1 MPSALVFETFGRQD
15 REAWDLLTA
24 EVHARVESTVLNGDI
39 FEIAPERE
47 KDLLAVLSRLGVEA
61 IRDDAIIA
69 AIGTA

>member
-1 MPSALVFETFGRQD
+1 M
-15 REAWDLLTA
+15 
-24 EVHARVESTVLNGDI
+24 ESTVLNGDI